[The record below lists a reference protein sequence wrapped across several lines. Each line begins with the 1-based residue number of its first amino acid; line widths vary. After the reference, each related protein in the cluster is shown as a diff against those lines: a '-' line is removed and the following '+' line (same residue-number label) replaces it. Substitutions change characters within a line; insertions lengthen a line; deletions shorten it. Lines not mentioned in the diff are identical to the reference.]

1 MPADNL
7 ASLMLPGGRAIVA
20 LLVTVLLIRFTRSVE
35 KSYTSPWIRSWA
47 ALSIFHLAAMA
58 SLLVAMTRPAAH
70 LYRLGLSVLGSSGA
84 LLHAGLLLWGAAELA
99 QRRPFKLKSR
109 KLILLALAGIGVTA
123 PLFLLVFPDEIRF
136 QLMLPVALHSLA
148 TAGALIASVYLIR
161 HERPQQTSALLIF
174 NLAFLAYATLELV
187 HGATALV
194 AISGNS
200 AIPFAGQFSVAD
212 LFMQMV
218 TGLVMVIAIL
228 DDEREAA
235 LLAASQVEHIAYHDP
250 LTGLPNRALFFDRL
264 VVALS
269 HAQRHQHKLSVLFL
283 DMDRFKQI
291 NDSLGHSTGDALLK
305 IAAERLRKCVRD
317 EDTVARFGGDEFV
330 VLIQIIARAED
341 AGRIARKILDVMG
354 APFVLGERELVV
366 SASVGITLYPPDGQ
380 DAETLVKNAD
390 TAMYRAKNLGG
401 DNYQFYTP
409 AMNSKALEMLELES
423 GLRRAVK
430 NNELV
435 LYYQPL
441 IDLHS
446 GAIAGNEALIRW
458 NHPERGLLLPDKFI
472 QTAEV
477 SGLIIPI
484 GNWVLREA
492 CRQAKFWQRQKGV
505 DLFVSVNLSARQF
518 YQSDLTEQVRSALE
532 EARLQPKFLE
542 LEITETNAM
551 KDVEQTIVIL
561 KELKVLGV
569 RIAIDDFGT
578 GYSSLAYLKEFPV
591 DTLKLDQSFLRDL
604 IAPQDA
610 KLVSGVI
617 ALAHSMNLQV
627 LAEGVETLGQ
637 LDFLRNNECDRLQGF
652 LFSRPLQPEAFDKF
666 WTHHKTFS
674 KIA

>member
-1 MPADNL
+1 MMPADDP
-7 ASLMLPGGRAIVA
+7 ASLMLPGGRALVA
-20 LLVTVLLIRFTRSVE
+20 LLITVLLVRFTRSVE
-35 KSYTSPWIRSWA
+35 KRYATPWIRSWA
-47 ALSIFHLAAMA
+47 ALSIFHVAALVSILIA
-58 SLLVAMTRPAAH
+58 STQPAAH
-70 LYRLGLSVLGSSGA
+70 LYRLGLSVAGSAGG
-84 LLHAGLLLWGAAELA
+84 LFHAGLMLWGAAELA
-99 QRRPFKLKSR
+99 NRRPFKLKSR
-109 KLILLALAGIGVTA
+109 KLILLALAGIGITV

-136 QLMLPVALHSLA
+136 QLMLPDALHALV
-148 TAGALIASVYLIR
+148 TAAVLVASCYLIR
-161 HERPQQTSALLIF
+161 HARPQQSSALLIF
-174 NLAFLAYATLELV
+174 NLAFLAYATLQLAYGV
-187 HGATALV
+187 TALI
-194 AISGNS
+194 AISRNS
-200 AIPFAGQFSVAD
+200 AIPLATHFSVAD
-212 LFMQMV
+212 LFMQLF
-218 TGLVMVIAIL
+218 TGLAMVIAIL
-228 DDEREAA
+228 DDQRDAA
-235 LLAASQVEHIAYHDP
+235 VVAASQVEHIAYNDP

-264 VVALS
+264 IVALS
-269 HAQRHQHKLSVLFL
+269 HAQRHQHKLAVLFL

-305 IAAERLRKCVRD
+305 IAAERLRKCVRE

-341 AGRIARKILDVMG
+341 AGRIARKILDAMG
-354 APFVLGERELVV
+354 APFTLGERELVI
-366 SASVGITLYPPDGQ
+366 STSVGITLFPPDGQ

-390 TAMYRAKNLGG
+390 TAMYRAKHLGG
-401 DNYQFYTP
+401 DNYQFYTA
-409 AMNSKALEMLELES
+409 AMNSRALEMLELES

-446 GAIAGNEALIRW
+446 GGIAGNEALIRW
-458 NHPERGLLLPDKFI
+458 NHPEKGLLLPDKFI
-472 QTAEV
+472 QMAEV

-532 EARLQPKFLE
+532 
-542 LEITETNAM
+542 
-551 KDVEQTIVIL
+551 DVEQTVRIL